1 MSDGLSVIC
10 VSYCTCLVYTIS
22 DLRTFNFYHTKAIDC
37 RSEYFV
43 HFLAISMF
51 VILHSLERPME
62 RMLYECVTFD
72 ILYSTCQGCG

>member
-1 MSDGLSVIC
+1 MSDGMSVIS

-43 HFLAISMF
+43 SFSGASNGMSVYVSGLWVRWLESSLWF
-51 VILHSLERPME
+51 VCEPV
-62 RMLYECVTFD
+62 CVFV
-72 ILYSTCQGCG
+72 

>member
-1 MSDGLSVIC
+1 MSVIS
-10 VSYCTCLVYTIS
+10 VSYCTCLVYRIS

-51 VILHSLERPME
+51 HSLERPME
-62 RMLYECVTFD
+62 RMLVYECVTFD